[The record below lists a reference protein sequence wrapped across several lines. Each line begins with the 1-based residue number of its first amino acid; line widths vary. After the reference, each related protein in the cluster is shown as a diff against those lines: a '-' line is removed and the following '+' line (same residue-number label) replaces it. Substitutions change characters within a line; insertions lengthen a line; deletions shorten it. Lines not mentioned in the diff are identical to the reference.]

1 MDIFRYLLLD
11 FFVSFQDNFN
21 KNLRR
26 TVMRYV
32 NLSTILVY
40 RLVSQKVMDRFPD
53 YNSLVQ
59 ARLMLPVE
67 VKRLENVDK
76 RTPHE
81 STWTPI
87 LWAVKLLTLGK
98 NDTEFQTYIVHF
110 KGFRIQTLTS

>member
-1 MDIFRYLLLD
+1 MVYEWP
-11 FFVSFQDNFN
+11 
-21 KNLRR
+21 
-26 TVMRYV
+26 
-32 NLSTILVY
+32 LVY

-53 YNSLVQ
+53 YDSLVQ

-98 NDTEFQTYIVHF
+98 DYKVFRMHITHF
-110 KGFRIQTLTS
+110 